1 MLLLLCSLA
10 VYKTI
15 QTIDALLPK
24 EPMPWVKLLASIA
37 IGYGAAAI
45 CQLDDLIISG
55 LAVTAVAGGVHTLLR
70 LLTLAGD
77 LAQRKSLR

>member
-1 MLLLLCSLA
+1 MLFLICSLA
-10 VYKTI
+10 VYKAV

-37 IGYGAAAI
+37 LGYAASAI
-45 CQLDDLIISG
+45 CRLDNLTISG

-77 LAQRKSLR
+77 LAQRKNLR

>member
-1 MLLLLCSLA
+1 MLLLICSLA
-10 VYKTI
+10 VYKTV

-24 EPMPWVKLLASIA
+24 EPMPWVRLLASIA
-37 IGYGAAAI
+37 LGYGSALI
-45 CQLDDLIISG
+45 CDLDNLTISG
-55 LAVTAVAGGVHTLLR
+55 LAVAAVAGGVHTLLR

>member
-1 MLLLLCSLA
+1 MLFIICSLA
-10 VYKTI
+10 VYKTV

-24 EPMPWVKLLASIA
+24 EPMPWVRLLGSIGLSYA
-37 IGYGAAAI
+37 AAAI
-45 CQLDDLIISG
+45 CSLDNLTISG
-55 LAVTAVAGGVHTLLR
+55 LAIAAVAGGVHTLLR